1 MVGVVVEPK
10 NVPVVGRVVVVIAAP
25 KLSLITCPALIKTDA
40 SAVVLENAS
49 ASIVIP
55 VTESVDAMKVTVV
68 RLVTSKNTHF
78 PMEMTDAGMMMV
90 VRAVP

>member
-1 MVGVVVEPK
+1 MVPGDEISVPLIFCPLTMYIVV
-10 NVPVVGRVVVVIAAP
+10 
-25 KLSLITCPALIKTDA
+25 
-40 SAVVLENAS
+40 SAVVLENAA

-55 VTESVDAMKVTVV
+55 VAESVDAMKVTVV